1 MADSLTTLGISAVR
15 LATVIYYL
23 VDAKKKILTQNQYMN
38 NDVMVCKVV
47 TKDVLSSLNTYV
59 DFISN

>member
-38 NDVMVCKVV
+38 YDVMVCHSIPMLILFL
-47 TKDVLSSLNTYV
+47 TKRKTR
-59 DFISN
+59 